1 MGGQMID
8 NKDILKDLVVLTGR
22 TVSGL
27 ALEAGIDA
35 GNLSR
40 FLKGHQTVSEIK
52 IKKVYDILGIVND
65 ALSLEK
71 VHNWTV
77 KSGDLLPLARI
88 LSREG
93 ISFEMAYL
101 IPSPLT
107 LKNQLEFYR
116 RPLLIRS
123 ISSPPLRIVFHRR
136 PRLILPENQF
146 QKEEVVLVQSGIA
159 EWRKIPRKYL
169 YPTIPA
175 DKNTYD
181 HFYSGTDIMVEE
193 FDRVWNSVNEKNP
206 KGEEKV
212 LWDALI
218 KKAREAGISPSE
230 ASQRLGLGEIDE

>member
-1 MGGQMID
+1 MID
-8 NKDILKDLVVLTGR
+8 STDILKDLVVLSGR

-101 IPSPLT
+101 IPSPVS

-123 ISSPPLRIVFHRR
+123 ISSSSPVRIVFHRR
-136 PRLILPENQF
+136 PRIFLPENQF
-146 QKEEVVLVQSGIA
+146 QKEEIVLANSGLA
-159 EWRKIPRKYL
+159 SWRKIPREYT
-169 YPTIPA
+169 YPTIPS
-175 DKNTYD
+175 DKETYD
-181 HFYSGTDIMVEE
+181 RFYSGAEVSIEE
-193 FDRVWNSVNEKNP
+193 FDRVWHSVEK
-206 KGEEKV
+206 
-212 LWDALI
+212 
-218 KKAREAGISPSE
+218 KKAKKECGKDLWEVVMKKAQEAGLSPSE
-230 ASQRLGLGEIDE
+230 AAKKLGLGAIDE

>member
-1 MGGQMID
+1 MID
-8 NKDILKDLVVLTGR
+8 DKDILKDLVVLTGR

-159 EWRKIPRKYL
+159 EWRKIPREYT
-169 YPTIPA
+169 YPTIPS
-175 DKNTYD
+175 DKETYD
-181 HFYSGTDIMVEE
+181 RFYSGAEVSIEE
-193 FDRVWNSVNEKNP
+193 FDRVWHSVEK
-206 KGEEKV
+206 
-212 LWDALI
+212 
-218 KKAREAGISPSE
+218 KKAKKECGKDLWEVVMKKAQEAGLSPSE
-230 ASQRLGLGEIDE
+230 AAKKLGLGAIDE